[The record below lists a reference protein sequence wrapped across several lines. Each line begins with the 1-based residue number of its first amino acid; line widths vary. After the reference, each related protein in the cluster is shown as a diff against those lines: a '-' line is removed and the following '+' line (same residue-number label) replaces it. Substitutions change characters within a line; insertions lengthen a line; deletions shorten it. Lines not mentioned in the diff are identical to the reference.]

1 MRSTRSNDAILPAS
15 LLCGLLAATL
25 AAADGT
31 GRDDDPVV
39 LSGAMLPELMGRDL
53 SELRLYRFDG
63 PPQGFVPVPF
73 QLDERLVKVFDA
85 GEPTEFS
92 EAMYDVFGDEDGT
105 LDADDELV
113 FYFGDAGGQAPPGA
127 VWPTGA
133 EPLRFEIRAQDPR
146 LDDPEP
152 DRYLYLFVG
161 SSLPE
166 STSQYVVWDTTVDG
180 DAAGESFLIEY
191 DDRWILGGLRVSAP
205 CGTGGDLID
214 RFKGRVT
221 PFPGVFQDEEDWNLT
236 STYLGGKVGP
246 VRAIRYVRGARS
258 GVNTVHHD
266 IVYRHAWHRRI
277 NLRVHELE
285 STSVYFDGLPINGS
299 VLVTS
304 QDLSGVAVDGIPD
317 GAIGAEWVDWVLTRT
332 PAGGSVTLF
341 DVPLS
346 PLYATREFFYRDDA
360 SYDDTVPG
368 KTGYGDEDDAAYG
381 AYGFTLL
388 DTLDSNLT
396 PIEVG
401 MQLYPLCSDSGD
413 LTLVADLVARAGA
426 PIDPTPLPQADCG
439 FIRDLQLTRDVD
451 DILLSWGTL
460 PEADSYRVYAAGFP
474 ELDSGSWTLLSDG
487 PGNTFR
493 DAMAAGLP
501 DRYYSVVCVDDG
513 GEGPP

>member
-1 MRSTRSNDAILPAS
+1 MRRTRANEAILPGS
-15 LLCGLLAATL
+15 LLCSLLAAGL
-25 AAADGT
+25 VAAEGA
-31 GRDDDPVV
+31 GRDDDPVI
-39 LSGAMLPELMGRDL
+39 LTGAMLPEFLGRDL

-63 PPQGFVPVPF
+63 PPQGFIPVPF
-73 QLDERLVKVFDA
+73 QFDERLVKVFDA

-92 EAMYDVFGDEDGT
+92 ESMYDLFGDEDGT

-133 EPLRFEIRAQDPR
+133 EPLRFEIRATDPR

-152 DRYLYLFVG
+152 DRFLYLFAG
-161 SSLPE
+161 LSLPE
-166 STSQYVVWDTTVDG
+166 STASYVDWDGMVDG
-180 DAAGESFLIEY
+180 DVSTESFLVEY
-191 DDRWILGGLRVSAP
+191 DDRWILSGLRVSAP
-205 CGTGGDLID
+205 CGTAEDLID
-214 RFKGRVT
+214 RFKGRAT

-236 STYLGGKVGP
+236 ATYLGGKAGP

-266 IVYRHAWHRRI
+266 IVYRNAWQRI
-277 NLRVHELE
+277 VNLRVHELE
-285 STSVYFDGLPINGS
+285 STTVYFDGLPIGGS
-299 VLVTS
+299 VMVTPEA
-304 QDLSGVAVDGIPD
+304 LSGVAVDGVPD
-317 GAIGAEWVDWVLTRT
+317 PIGPDWVDWVLTRT
-332 PAGGSVTLF
+332 PAGGAVTLL

-360 SYDDTVPG
+360 SHDDTVPG

-381 AYGFTLL
+381 AYGFVLR

-396 PIEVG
+396 PIRVG

-413 LTLVADLVARAGA
+413 LTLVADLVERAGA
-426 PIDPTPLPQADCG
+426 PIDPSPLPQADCG
-439 FIRDLQLTRDVD
+439 FIRDLRLEREGNDV
-451 DILLSWGTL
+451 LLSWGSL
-460 PEADSYRVYAAGFP
+460 AAADSYRVYAAEFP
-474 ELDSGSWTLLSDG
+474 ELESAGWTLLSDA

-493 DAMAAGLP
+493 DVAVVGLP

-513 GEGPP
+513 AEGPP